1 MEIGS
6 GPIGSCSKEHQK
18 IFQEWFN
25 YADSDG
31 DGHITGNDAAKFFAI
46 SKLSRPELKLI
57 EIGSGPIGSCSKEH
71 QKIFQEWFNYAD
83 SDGDGHITGNDAA
96 KFFAI
101 SKLSRPELKLIEM
114 EMAIL
119 LEMMPLSSLPS
130 RSYLVLNSN

>member
-31 DGHITGNDAAKFFAI
+31 DGRITGNDAAKFFAI

-57 EIGSGPIGSCSKEH
+57 EVNTTEI
-71 QKIFQEWFNYAD
+71 
-83 SDGDGHITGNDAA
+83 ITNC
-96 KFFAI
+96 
-101 SKLSRPELKLIEM
+101 
-114 EMAIL
+114 
-119 LEMMPLSSLPS
+119 
-130 RSYLVLNSN
+130 